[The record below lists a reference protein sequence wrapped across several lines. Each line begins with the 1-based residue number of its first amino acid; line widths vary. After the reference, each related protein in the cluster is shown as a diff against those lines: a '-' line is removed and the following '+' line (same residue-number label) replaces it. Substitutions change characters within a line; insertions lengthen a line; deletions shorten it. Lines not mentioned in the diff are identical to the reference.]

1 MRFFI
6 LRFYCKVILLSAGTD
21 REEKKLNS
29 VIIGQRIKDAR
40 KSMNLTQKELGYLIY
55 ADGKYISRL
64 ENGGSLP
71 SLKRLVLLS
80 RVLNRTCDYFI
91 WDIDVMEEDV
101 TPREEIV
108 IRDEQERKLLQLW
121 REIYAEDCC
130 VQ

>member
-6 LRFYCKVILLSAGTD
+6 LQFYCKVILLSAGTD

-80 RVLNRTCDYFI
+80 RVRNRTCEYFI

-121 REIYAEDCC
+121 REIC
-130 VQ
+130 

>member
-121 REIYAEDCC
+121 REMC
-130 VQ
+130 

>member
-1 MRFFI
+1 M
-6 LRFYCKVILLSAGTD
+6 
-21 REEKKLNS
+21 NS

-121 REIYAEDCC
+121 REICWRLLC
-130 VQ
+130 TVRRK

>member
-55 ADGKYISRL
+55 ADGKDISRL

-121 REIYAEDCC
+121 REIC
-130 VQ
+130 

>member
-121 REIYAEDCC
+121 REIC
-130 VQ
+130 

>member
-71 SLKRLVLLS
+71 SLKRLVLLL

-91 WDIDVMEEDV
+91 WDIDVMEEDM

-121 REIYAEDCC
+121 REIC
-130 VQ
+130 

>member
-108 IRDEQERKLLQLW
+108 IRDEQERKLLKLW
-121 REIYAEDCC
+121 REIC
-130 VQ
+130 

>member
-55 ADGKYISRL
+55 ADGKYISRI

-121 REIYAEDCC
+121 REIC
-130 VQ
+130 

>member
-71 SLKRLVLLS
+71 SLMRLVLLS

-121 REIYAEDCC
+121 REIC
-130 VQ
+130 

>member
-80 RVLNRTCDYFI
+80 RALNRTCDYFI

-121 REIYAEDCC
+121 REIC
-130 VQ
+130 

>member
-80 RVLNRTCDYFI
+80 RVLNRTGDYFI
-91 WDIDVMEEDV
+91 WDIDVMEEDM

-121 REIYAEDCC
+121 REIC
-130 VQ
+130 

>member
-91 WDIDVMEEDV
+91 WDIDVMEENV

-121 REIYAEDCC
+121 REIC
-130 VQ
+130 

>member
-1 MRFFI
+1 MEGPHGMRFFI

-121 REIYAEDCC
+121 REIC
-130 VQ
+130 

>member
-6 LRFYCKVILLSAGTD
+6 LQFYCKVILLSAGTD

-91 WDIDVMEEDV
+91 WDIDVMEEDM

-121 REIYAEDCC
+121 REIC
-130 VQ
+130 

>member
-6 LRFYCKVILLSAGTD
+6 LRFYYKVILLSAGTD

-121 REIYAEDCC
+121 REIC
-130 VQ
+130 

>member
-55 ADGKYISRL
+55 VDGKYISRL

-91 WDIDVMEEDV
+91 WDIDVMEEDM

-121 REIYAEDCC
+121 REIC
-130 VQ
+130 

>member
-64 ENGGSLP
+64 QNGGSLP

-121 REIYAEDCC
+121 REIC
-130 VQ
+130 

>member
-80 RVLNRTCDYFI
+80 RVLNCTCDYFI

-121 REIYAEDCC
+121 REIC
-130 VQ
+130 

>member
-101 TPREEIV
+101 TPWEEIV

-121 REIYAEDCC
+121 REIG
-130 VQ
+130 

>member
-91 WDIDVMEEDV
+91 WDIDVMEEDM

-108 IRDEQERKLLQLW
+108 IRDEQERKLLRLW
-121 REIYAEDCC
+121 REIC
-130 VQ
+130 

>member
-29 VIIGQRIKDAR
+29 VIIGQRIKDAL

-121 REIYAEDCC
+121 REIC
-130 VQ
+130 

>member
-80 RVLNRTCDYFI
+80 RVLNRTCDYLI

-121 REIYAEDCC
+121 REIC
-130 VQ
+130 

>member
-91 WDIDVMEEDV
+91 WDIDVMEEDM

-108 IRDEQERKLLQLW
+108 IRDEQERKILQLW
-121 REIYAEDCC
+121 REIC
-130 VQ
+130 

>member
-21 REEKKLNS
+21 REEKKLYS

-121 REIYAEDCC
+121 REIC
-130 VQ
+130 